1 MNTVFLGILLQISAL
16 SGVTPEQAAEDN
28 AFCDC
33 NTVMVVAADEASRP
47 LVDAFSANLK
57 AAVLPDAPLGDVTGL
72 GDDVIAQKASAYA
85 IDTVIV
91 IRSIPKRLGSH
102 TLYSRYDVG
111 TKAWTLM
118 QRIDEVGDKNIDEAH
133 LEAKTSVHVGL
144 EASRA
149 ANAEEALTLIR
160 GEFHRNRIIFGEVPW
175 SFSKGVLNEPLN
187 ESEFYKTIGRAD
199 LADEHESLESK
210 KTGLLVGGG
219 VTTALGVGLSFV
231 GLLGGGA
238 DGKMPQVAIGVSG
251 LAAILAGTG
260 AIIWGATV
268 DTHPVSQSVARDL
281 GDKHNEE
288 LANELG
294 VKPDATPN
302 GK

>member
-1 MNTVFLGILLQISAL
+1 MNTVFFGILLQISAL
-16 SGVTPEQAAEDN
+16 AGATPDQAAEDST
-28 AFCDC
+28 FCNC
-33 NTVMVVAADEASRP
+33 TNVMVVAADEASRP
-47 LVDAFSANLK
+47 LADAFSANLK
-57 AAVLPDAPLGDVTGL
+57 ATVIPDAPLGDVTGL
-72 GDDVIAQKASAYA
+72 GDDVIAQKASAYSV
-85 IDTVIV
+85 DTIIV

-118 QRIDEVGDKNIDEAH
+118 QRIEEVGEKNIDEAH
-133 LEAKTSVHVGL
+133 ILAKNNAHAVVDP
-144 EASRA
+144 ARA
-149 ANAEEALTLIR
+149 ANAEEALTLNR

-175 SFSKGVLNEPLN
+175 TFSKGVLDDPLN
-187 ESEFYKTIGRAD
+187 ETEFYKTVGRAD
-199 LADEHESLESK
+199 LADQHESLESK

-268 DTHPVSQSVARDL
+268 DTHPVSASDAREL
-281 GDKHNEE
+281 GDKHNAD
-288 LANELG
+288 LANTLG
-294 VKPDATPN
+294 VKPDAAN
-302 GK
+302 GN

>member
-1 MNTVFLGILLQISAL
+1 MNTVFLGILLQIATL
-16 SGVTPEQAAEDN
+16 SGVTPEQAVEDN
-28 AFCDC
+28 TFCEC
-33 NTVMVVAADEASRP
+33 TNVMVVAADQASRP

-57 AAVLPDAPLGDVTGL
+57 ASVLPDAPLGDVTGL
-72 GDDVIAQKASAYA
+72 GDDVIAQKASAYS

-102 TLYSRYDVG
+102 TLYSRYDVE

-118 QRIDEVGDKNIDEAH
+118 QRIDEVGETNIVEAH
-133 LEAKTSVHVGL
+133 LVSKTNVQAGVD
-144 EASRA
+144 AARA
-149 ANAEEALTLIR
+149 ANAEEALTLNR

-175 SFSKGVLNEPLN
+175 TFSKGVLDDPLN
-187 ESEFYKTIGRAD
+187 ETEFYKTVGRAD

-268 DTHPVSQSVARDL
+268 DTHPVSASDARGL
-281 GDKHNEE
+281 GDKHNAD
-288 LANELG
+288 LANTLG
-294 VKPDATPN
+294 VKADADAKGN
-302 GK
+302 